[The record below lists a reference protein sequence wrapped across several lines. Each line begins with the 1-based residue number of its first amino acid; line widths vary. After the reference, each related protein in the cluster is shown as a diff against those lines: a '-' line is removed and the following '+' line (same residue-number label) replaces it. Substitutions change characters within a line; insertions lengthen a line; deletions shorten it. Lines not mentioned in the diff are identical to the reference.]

1 MKKPE
6 LLSPAG
12 SLETALAAFD
22 GGADAVYCGLS
33 KFNARERAVNFSF
46 PELRTLLE
54 RAHTTG
60 KKVYVTFNTLIRND
74 ELDECRIHLIDGG
87 QRNEIPPGMVI
98 IGPAVECVPTVERRI
113 LTLEGTLS
121 LKGIFPVEIEAVGAG
136 MGVHAVQNHLDA
148 PLVGSVA
155 HGGEVCLRAQHGVRG
170 LVIAGVI
177 AVAGKAFADGI
188 QVKNIDA

>member
-54 RAHTTG
+54 RAHTTD
-60 KKVYVTFNTLIRND
+60 KKVYVTFNTLIRNAKPSSN
-74 ELDECRIHLIDGG
+74 LW
-87 QRNEIPPGMVI
+87 
-98 IGPAVECVPTVERRI
+98 
-113 LTLEGTLS
+113 
-121 LKGIFPVEIEAVGAG
+121 
-136 MGVHAVQNHLDA
+136 
-148 PLVGSVA
+148 
-155 HGGEVCLRAQHGVRG
+155 
-170 LVIAGVI
+170 
-177 AVAGKAFADGI
+177 
-188 QVKNIDA
+188 